1 MTDSQRVPPIPESD
15 IAEVAGVLRRSARPV
30 VLTGAGVSKESG
42 IPTFRDALDG
52 LWAQFDPQQLATP
65 RAFRRNPKLVWDWY
79 QYRRELLAEA
89 RPNPA
94 HRAIAEI
101 ETVLPQLVVITQNI
115 DGLHAAAGS
124 SDVITLHGDIRRNKC
139 FANCQGDPTLIDVA
153 ALAWDRE
160 HGPPRCP
167 HCGAWVRPDV
177 VWFEEML
184 PAVALE
190 RAYDLSHATD
200 LMLVVGTS
208 GVVQPAASLP
218 FAAKQHGATIV
229 EVNPEMT
236 SITLIADWHLSGQ
249 AGAILPLI
257 VAALRAVPDRPPEG
271 PPHA

>member
-1 MTDSQRVPPIPESD
+1 VTDSQQGPPIPESD
-15 IAEVAGVLRRSARPV
+15 IAEVAAVLRRSARPV

-52 LWAQFDPQQLATP
+52 LWAQYDPQQLATP
-65 RAFRRNPKLVWDWY
+65 RGFRRNPKLVWDWY
-79 QYRRELLAEA
+79 EHRREMLSTA

-94 HRAIAEI
+94 HCAIAEI
-101 ETVLPQLVVITQNI
+101 EAVLPQLVVITQNI
-115 DGLHAAAGS
+115 DGLHIAAGS
-124 SDVITLHGDIRRNKC
+124 RDVIALHGDIRRNKC
-139 FANCQGDPTLIDVA
+139 FDNCQGDPTLVDVA
-153 ALAWDRE
+153 ALVWDRAD
-160 HGPPRCP
+160 GPPRCP

-184 PAVALE
+184 PAAALE

-200 LMLVVGTS
+200 VMLVVGTS

-218 FAAKQHGATIV
+218 FAAKQHGATII

-236 SITLIADWHLSGQ
+236 SITLIADWHLSGP

-271 PPHA
+271 PPDA

>member
-1 MTDSQRVPPIPESD
+1 MTDSQPGPTIPESD
-15 IAEVAGVLRRSARPV
+15 IAEVAAVLRRSARPV

-52 LWAQFDPQQLATP
+52 LWAQYDPEQLATP

-79 QYRRELLAEA
+79 QHRREMLAAA

-94 HRAIAEI
+94 HRAIAEV

-115 DGLHAAAGS
+115 DGLHVAAGS
-124 SDVITLHGDIRRNKC
+124 SDVIALHGDIRRNKC
-139 FANCQGDPTLIDVA
+139 FDNCQGDPTLVDVA
-153 ALAWDRE
+153 ALAWDRDA
-160 HGPPRCP
+160 GPPRCP

-184 PAVALE
+184 PAAALE

-200 LMLVVGTS
+200 VMLVVGTS

-218 FAAKQHGATIV
+218 FAAKQHGATII

-236 SITLIADWHLSGQ
+236 SITLIADWHLSGP

-257 VAALRAVPDRPPEG
+257 VAALRAVPDHPPEG
-271 PPHA
+271 SPDA

>member
-1 MTDSQRVPPIPESD
+1 MTDSQQGPPIPESD
-15 IAEVAGVLRRSARPV
+15 IAEVAAVLRRSARPV

-52 LWAQFDPQQLATP
+52 LWAQYDPQQLATP
-65 RAFRRNPKLVWDWY
+65 RGFRRNPKLVWDWY
-79 QYRRELLAEA
+79 EHRREMLSTA

-94 HRAIAEI
+94 HCAIAEI
-101 ETVLPQLVVITQNI
+101 EAVLPQLVVITQNI
-115 DGLHAAAGS
+115 DGLHIAAGS
-124 SDVITLHGDIRRNKC
+124 RDVIALHGDIRRNKC
-139 FANCQGDPTLIDVA
+139 FDNCQGDPTLVDVA
-153 ALAWDRE
+153 ALVWDRAD
-160 HGPPRCP
+160 GPPRCP

-184 PAVALE
+184 PAAALE

-200 LMLVVGTS
+200 VMLVVGTS

-218 FAAKQHGATIV
+218 FAAKQHGATII

-236 SITLIADWHLSGQ
+236 SITLIADWHLSGP

-271 PPHA
+271 PPDA

>member
-1 MTDSQRVPPIPESD
+1 VTDSQRVPPIPESD

-79 QYRRELLAEA
+79 EYRRELLAEA